1 MFEPA
6 RRTVT
11 VPFVT
16 DIGDLPDDFALS
28 SRFEMVNDTFA
39 SSIVPPS
46 SECGG
51 YATIM
56 TLPSVFVPE
65 TTQSP
70 IMCSV
75 FES

>member
-16 DIGDLPDDFALS
+16 DIGDLLS
-28 SRFEMVNDTFA
+28 ASARRYRFEIVNE
-39 SSIVPPS
+39 SSGS
-46 SECGG
+46 L
-51 YATIM
+51 ARM
-56 TLPSVFVPE
+56 LTLPTVFVPE

-70 IMCSV
+70 VI
-75 FES
+75 